1 MSLATL
7 PPVTKPGTHPA
18 CVACADPD
26 PRISDDGL
34 TACCG
39 DNPVYWHCPD
49 CGEPVH
55 YLADGTNPDYCPH
68 C

>member
-1 MSLATL
+1 MTLTTLAT
-7 PPVTKPGTHPA
+7 PGTHPA

-26 PRISDDGL
+26 PSISDDGL

-39 DNPVYWHCPD
+39 DNPVYCPCPD
-49 CGEPVH
+49 CGAPVH
-55 YLADGTNPDYCPH
+55 YLPNGTVPDYCPN